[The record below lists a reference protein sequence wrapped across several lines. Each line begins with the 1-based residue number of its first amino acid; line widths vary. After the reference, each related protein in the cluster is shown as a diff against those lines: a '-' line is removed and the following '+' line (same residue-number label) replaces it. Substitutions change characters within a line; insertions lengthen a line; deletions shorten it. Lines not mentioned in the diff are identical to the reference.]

1 MDLNHLPTRIS
12 NRLNQ
17 YPSYWNFVNHK
28 FNNDLKEWKSVRKI
42 VYLMAPS
49 PKLRNVGD
57 QAQAVAIRSWF
68 AKHYSEFPVLE
79 INDLLPVHKVHQ
91 LAEII
96 NSDDIVFLHS
106 GGNLGDR
113 YLGSEIQ
120 RREIIRT
127 LPENRIVILPQTIF
141 FSDNEL
147 GREQASLSSKVY
159 SEHDALTLLA
169 RDTESE
175 RIAQEI
181 FKTVEILKIPDFV
194 LSTPPRAESKGN
206 QIAKV
211 LVCIRKDML
220 GKLSQHESSDVF
232 SKINNAI
239 PCKWELHDTNI
250 DRDIPP
256 EKRHFEFARMLDLFG
271 KFDAVITNRFHGTI
285 FSVLCRKPCVIL
297 ETLPYGNWKDK
308 SMKVKG
314 SSQWFK
320 DLPFVELANGLEE
333 VSEVLSA
340 TSSTDDRKLPNWN
353 DLYFDS
359 LPKKLFPS

>member
-1 MDLNHLPTRIS
+1 MTLHHFQKRIS

-17 YPSYWNFVNHK
+17 YPCYWNFVNHK
-28 FNNDLKEWKSVRKI
+28 FNNDLKQWKSVRKI
-42 VYLMAPS
+42 VYLMSPS
-49 PKLRNVGD
+49 PKLRNIGD

-91 LAEII
+91 LAEIT
-96 NSDDIVFLHS
+96 NPDDIVFLHS

-127 LPENRIVILPQTIF
+127 LPKNRIIILPQTIF
-141 FSDNEL
+141 FSDNDR
-147 GREQASLSSKVY
+147 GREQACLSSEVY
-159 SEHDALTLLA
+159 SGHDALTLLA

-175 RIAQEI
+175 RIAQKI
-181 FKTVEILKIPDFV
+181 FKNVDILKIPDFV
-194 LSTPPRAESKGN
+194 LSTPPRNEFRGSKLAN
-206 QIAKV
+206 V
-211 LVCIRKDML
+211 LICIRKDML
-220 GKLSQHESSDVF
+220 GKLSNRESSEVF
-232 SKINNAI
+232 TKLDNAL

-256 EKRHFEFARMLDLFG
+256 EKRHLEFVKMLDLFDG
-271 KFDAVITNRFHGTI
+271 FDAVITNRFHGTI
-285 FSVLCRKPCVIL
+285 FSVLTRKTCVIL
-297 ETLPYGNWKDK
+297 ETLPFGNWVDK

-320 DLPFVELANGLEE
+320 DLPFVELAHGIEDI
-333 VSEVLSA
+333 SEVLTR
-340 TSSTDDRKLPNWN
+340 TSSTNDRKLPNWN
-353 DLYFDS
+353 DLYFDP
-359 LPKKLFPS
+359 LREKLFR